1 MTTQSIQRRD
11 PNAADRVTLALKLRL
26 QKKTYDEIA
35 KAAGYA
41 DRASAYNAVKRE
53 MDRRIVSGVDELRR
67 EESLILDA
75 LHNAVMPLVM
85 DGTKCNLFAVDRV
98 LAIMDRRARLLGLDI
113 KPEDQVTSSNYTK
126 TIVLQH
132 APSVNQIGAINASS
146 NDKE

>member
-1 MTTQSIQRRD
+1 VTTQSIQRRD

-75 LHNAVMPLVM
+75 LHNAVMPLVTA
-85 DGTKCNLFAVDRV
+85 DKCNLFAVDRV

>member
-1 MTTQSIQRRD
+1 MTIQGVRNRD
-11 PNAADRVTLALKLRL
+11 INAVQRVALALKLRL
-26 QKKTYDEIA
+26 EKKTYDEIA
-35 KAAGYA
+35 TQCGYSNAG
-41 DRASAYNAVKRE
+41 SAYNAVKRE
-53 MDRRIVSGVDELRR
+53 MDRRIVGNVDDLRR

-75 LHNAVMPLVM
+75 LHNAVMPLVTA
-85 DGTKCNLFAVDRV
+85 DKCNLFAVDRV

>member
-1 MTTQSIQRRD
+1 VTTQRVQQRD
-11 PNAADRVTLALKLRL
+11 ANAAERVSLALKLRL
-26 QKKTYDEIA
+26 EKKTYDEIA
-35 KAAGYA
+35 KACGYT

-53 MDRRIVSGVDELRR
+53 MDRRIVGNVDDLRR

-75 LHNAVMPLVM
+75 LHNAVMPLVT
-85 DGTKCNLFAVDRV
+85 DIKCNLFAVDRV

-132 APSVNQIGAINASS
+132 APSVNQIGAINAS
-146 NDKE
+146 NNNKE

>member
-53 MDRRIVSGVDELRR
+53 MDRRIVGNVDDLRR

-75 LHNAVMPLVM
+75 LHNAVMPLVT
-85 DGTKCNLFAVDRV
+85 DIKCNLFAVDRV